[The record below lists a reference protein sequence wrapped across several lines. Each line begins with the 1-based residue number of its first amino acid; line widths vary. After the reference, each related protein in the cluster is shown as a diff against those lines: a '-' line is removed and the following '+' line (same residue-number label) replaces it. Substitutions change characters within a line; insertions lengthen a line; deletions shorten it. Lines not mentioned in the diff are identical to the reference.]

1 MPSLWVVYI
10 YMHLT
15 YKYYLFI
22 LFKNTDFPK
31 IVISFCMPFL
41 QARSIYSV
49 LGLLLLN
56 LDLSLAV
63 DDSDV
68 QLRGSLYDG
77 SSLSGGEVGSK
88 LSSES
93 SVVHQQELDF
103 LGVLDVEGLEA
114 GSSHESGGF
123 VSTITDVTDGLV
135 SSESSSH
142 SAIDTVGLSPLVGD
156 GDEVLALESSE
167 FLYSLLKNLLVLQS
181 FDGHC
186 CILKGE
192 KIIKIMVFFCLF
204 W

>member
-1 MPSLWVVYI
+1 LD
-10 YMHLT
+10 
-15 YKYYLFI
+15 
-22 LFKNTDFPK
+22 N
-31 IVISFCMPFL
+31 
-41 QARSIYSV
+41 SV

-77 SSLSGGEVGSK
+77 SSLSGREVGSK
-88 LSSES
+88 LSGES

-114 GSSHESGGF
+114 GSSHELGGL
-123 VSTITDVTDGLV
+123 VGTITDVTDGLV
-135 SSESSSH
+135 ASESSSH

-156 GDEVLALESSE
+156 GDEVLTLESGE
-167 FLYSLLKNLLVLQS
+167 LLYSLLKNLLVLQS

-186 CILKGE
+186 CIYKR
-192 KIIKIMVFFCLF
+192 IKLMEVFFGIFFVCF
-204 W
+204 